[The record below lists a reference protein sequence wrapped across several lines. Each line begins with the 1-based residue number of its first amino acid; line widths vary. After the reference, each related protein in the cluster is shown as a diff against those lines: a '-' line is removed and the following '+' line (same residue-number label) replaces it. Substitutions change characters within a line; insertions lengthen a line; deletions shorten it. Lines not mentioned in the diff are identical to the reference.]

1 MPTESHPYS
10 PLGYPLTNLPR
21 PGKPVSALLVCDTVY
36 PLLKGAKA
44 LTTAVQVSLQTND
57 LDAERASWALAL
69 IEGHLE
75 NALHILQRWEETQ
88 DTARQEPAT
97 SKVVKEKGPISP
109 GGREA

>member
-21 PGKPVSALLVCDTVY
+21 PGKPVSSLLVRDTVY
-36 PLLKGAKA
+36 PLLHGARA
-44 LTTAVQVSLQTND
+44 LTTAVQASLTTGD

-69 IEGHLE
+69 IEGSLE

-88 DTARQEPAT
+88 
-97 SKVVKEKGPISP
+97 
-109 GGREA
+109 GRASGAEAGDDE